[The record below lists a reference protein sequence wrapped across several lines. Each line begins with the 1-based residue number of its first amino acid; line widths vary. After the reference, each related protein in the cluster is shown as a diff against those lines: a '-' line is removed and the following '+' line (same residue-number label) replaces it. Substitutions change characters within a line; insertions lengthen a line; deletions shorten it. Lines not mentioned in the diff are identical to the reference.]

1 MTSIRAPGAL
11 TVLVAPDSF
20 KGSLSSVTV
29 ARALADG
36 WLRARPS
43 DTIILAPLADGGEGT
58 TDAIAASGGWQTLP
72 AHARDPLGRPVSA
85 RFLRDSERGVVEL
98 AEASGL
104 SRLPADERD
113 ALAASTFGTGLVLAA
128 AIGLGVRHI
137 VLGVGGSATT
147 DGGSGL
153 LLALGARFLDA
164 GGDEVPP
171 GGGGLADLARIELG
185 ELSEVLG
192 EVDLVI
198 ASDVT
203 NPLLGDEGAAATYGP
218 QKGASAADVAWLDAN
233 LAHYADLLEAATATA
248 VRDRPGAGAAG
259 GTTFGLLAIAS
270 QFRSLEVRPG
280 IDMIMELTGF
290 DAALANSDIV
300 LTGEGR
306 IDRQTAFGKTALG
319 VARRAHQAGVPCIA
333 FGGGVEPE
341 GAAALLEL
349 GGVAVP
355 VVEAAISLEAAMATG
370 AAPIERAAE
379 RVARLLSLRS
389 ASRQMPAGRR
399 TPGSDRVIIRPDF
412 DDPLPEF
419 DEDHDHQAGNEAQ

>member
-1 MTSIRAPGAL
+1 MRYADAQPMTTTRAPAAL
-11 TVLVAPDSF
+11 NVLVAPDSF
-20 KGSLSSVTV
+20 KGSLTSVAV

-36 WLRARPS
+36 WLRARPG
-43 DTIILAPLADGGEGT
+43 DAIVLAPLADGGQGT
-58 TDAIAASGGWQTLP
+58 IDAIAASGGWQTLP
-72 AHARDPLGRPVSA
+72 AHARDPLGHPIDA
-85 RFLRDSERGVVEL
+85 RFLRDDERGVVEL

-104 SRLPADERD
+104 SRVPADQRD
-113 ALAASTFGTGLVLAA
+113 ALAASTFGTGLILAA

-164 GGDEVPP
+164 AGGEVPP
-171 GGGGLADLARIELG
+171 GGGGLADLARVELG
-185 ELSEVLG
+185 ELSDVLG

-233 LAHYADLLEAATATA
+233 LAHYADLLEARHRHGGPRPAGCGRGGRHDLRSAC
-248 VRDRPGAGAAG
+248 DRR
-259 GTTFGLLAIAS
+259 S
-270 QFRSLEVRPG
+270 HFRSLEVRPG

-290 DAALANSDIV
+290 DAALANADIV

-349 GGVAVP
+349 GAIAMP
-355 VVEAAISLEAAMATG
+355 VVEAPML
-370 AAPIERAAE
+370 
-379 RVARLLSLRS
+379 ARGRH
-389 ASRQMPAGRR
+389 RGRR
-399 TPGSDRVIIRPDF
+399 RADRTRGRTCRATPVVS
-412 DDPLPEF
+412 L
-419 DEDHDHQAGNEAQ
+419 